1 MRRSMKWLLS
11 GCLLFLLFGAGVAVL
26 TWRFV
31 SSNKDAWLSRGTEAL
46 AEGERAGRD
55 LDERACLDT
64 AISRLKEDGSFG
76 TGLGA
81 RLWLSG
87 CLNTSRQADGFCDKV
102 PPPTEIMKTIE
113 WSASA
118 CLRYGLGNNSGCTG
132 LMQQTQKHCAEAGV
146 ASSP

>member
-11 GCLLFLLFGAGVAVL
+11 VCLLVLLFGAGVSVL

-31 SSNKDAWLSRGTEAL
+31 SSNKDAWLNRGTEAL

-55 LDERACLDT
+55 LDERACVET
-64 AISRLKEDGSFG
+64 AIARLKDDASFG

-87 CLNTSRQADGFCDKV
+87 CLNTSRHTDGFCDKV